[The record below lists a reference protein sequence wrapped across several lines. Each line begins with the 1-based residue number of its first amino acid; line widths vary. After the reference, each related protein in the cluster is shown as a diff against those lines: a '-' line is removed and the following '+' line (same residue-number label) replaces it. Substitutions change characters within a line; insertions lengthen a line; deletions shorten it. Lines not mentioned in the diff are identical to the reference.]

1 MTNKEDPSTETRL
14 QHPFVDQGPMEVDWI
29 SEDSDENMSDPE
41 PLTGE
46 GPGGPASALVFL
58 DHYRSILTMKK

>member
-1 MTNKEDPSTETRL
+1 
-14 QHPFVDQGPMEVDWI
+14 MEVDWI